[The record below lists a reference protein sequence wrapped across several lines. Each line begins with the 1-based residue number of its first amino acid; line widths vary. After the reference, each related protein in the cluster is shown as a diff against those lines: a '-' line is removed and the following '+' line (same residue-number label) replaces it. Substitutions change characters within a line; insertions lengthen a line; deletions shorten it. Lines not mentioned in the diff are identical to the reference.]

1 MHGAAVHIHPA
12 RSLREAFKIEKKS
25 VNFVTLFLELPSS
38 FRNAKKIFSLFFLFK
53 RLPIRSFKGNI
64 LLTAN

>member
-25 VNFVTLFLELPSS
+25 VKFFTLFFGGVEGVGG
-38 FRNAKKIFSLFFLFK
+38 K
-53 RLPIRSFKGNI
+53 R
-64 LLTAN
+64 